1 MNWNFI
7 SLSPILFRDQS
18 SYFIKSNWE
27 TRLNWFHYQLGM
39 TPINAFDAFNLK
51 PGGEYKFQVTPR
63 NRYGWGESVTMTN
76 SVKVSEIV
84 DLPEFTK
91 ILPGQLKVLEG
102 ATVKL
107 ECEASA
113 LLLVN
118 SSFPA
123 FIPGYLLLN
132 SIHVL
137 DACLRS
143 NRNLEKG
150 FRAHSST
157 LEAELINSVFINFQ
171 FQYMSTLL
179 MTSFI
184 MLMSS
189 FITKKSRP
197 KVNLK
202 EIAFICNIIFFSS
215 F

>member
-1 MNWNFI
+1 
-7 SLSPILFRDQS
+7 
-18 SYFIKSNWE
+18 
-27 TRLNWFHYQLGM
+27 M

-123 FIPGYLLLN
+123 FIPGYLPLN

-137 DACLRS
+137 DVCLRS
-143 NRNLEKG
+143 NRNLEKE

-179 MTSFI
+179 MISFI

-189 FITKKSRP
+189 FITRRSHP